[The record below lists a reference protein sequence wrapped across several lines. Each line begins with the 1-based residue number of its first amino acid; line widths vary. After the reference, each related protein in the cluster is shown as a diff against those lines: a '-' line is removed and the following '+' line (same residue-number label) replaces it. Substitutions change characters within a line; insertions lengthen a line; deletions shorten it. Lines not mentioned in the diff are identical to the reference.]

1 VPTTTQGG
9 TTFTSDNAVCV
20 FGFNNTGNVSA
31 SDNQYTSANALA
43 FLFSGN
49 TEYLKITGFNFS
61 IPTTAVICGI
71 SMVMEARATGITIL
85 ATVNDNDIRL
95 VKNGSVTG
103 NNQAKSGNWPSSK
116 TQITYGNNSSL
127 WGAFLTPLD
136 VNSSQFG
143 IAISAKIN
151 GLVGVLPSVQ
161 IYYVSLTFITAC
173 PVHFRYLSVISIH
186 RCTTILLRTNGR

>member
-1 VPTTTQGG
+1 MADCFNTTQRAQLLLATQRIVLTLCLAVGLNIYGLTQCVPTTTQSG
-9 TTFTSDNAVCV
+9 TTFTSDNAVRV
-20 FGFNNTGNVSA
+20 FGYNNTGNASA

-49 TEYLKITGFNFS
+49 TEYLKITGFNFLM
-61 IPTTAVICGI
+61 PTTAVICGI

-116 TQITYGNNSSL
+116 
-127 WGAFLTPLD
+127 
-136 VNSSQFG
+136 
-143 IAISAKIN
+143 
-151 GLVGVLPSVQ
+151 
-161 IYYVSLTFITAC
+161 
-173 PVHFRYLSVISIH
+173 R
-186 RCTTILLRTNGR
+186 R